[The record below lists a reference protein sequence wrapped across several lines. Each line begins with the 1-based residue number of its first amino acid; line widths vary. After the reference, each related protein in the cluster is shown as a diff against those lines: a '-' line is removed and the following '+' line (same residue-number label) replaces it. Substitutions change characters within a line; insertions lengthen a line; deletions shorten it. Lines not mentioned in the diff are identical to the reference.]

1 MTGIRAIVCGT
12 AHDLPAFEALIERM
26 RHLVETGEPETKRYE
41 CFIEPGGNRFLFE
54 ETYDDESG
62 LKAHNTHMADAG
74 VISEIGEITTFE
86 SVTIIGELNDA
97 ELREE
102 LARYGTI
109 FLDPRMSVAR

>member
-1 MTGIRAIVCGT
+1 MSGIRAIVCGT
-12 AHDLPAFEALIERM
+12 AHDLPAFEALVERM
-26 RHLVETGEPETKRYE
+26 RELVETGEPETQRYE

-62 LKAHNTHMADAG
+62 LKAHNAHMADTG
-74 VISEIGEITTFE
+74 VISEIAELTTFN
-86 SVTIIGELNDA
+86 SVTIIGGLNDA

-109 FLDPRMSVAR
+109 FLDPLMIVAR